1 MEEKILVTGGC
12 GFIGANLI
20 PILVKSGYRICVLD
34 NLTRGSTA
42 YLKNIPVDI
51 RRGDIRDGQ
60 VVKMSLEDVDGVI
73 HLAAF
78 GSVVESV
85 QSPEENFDVNVRGTF
100 TVLNECRKAGIKKVI
115 FSSTGGALIGNAEPP
130 VNETSIPRPISPYGS
145 SKLCCEAYCSSF
157 AHSYDMSITALRFAN
172 VIGPISE
179 HKKGAVTAFIKAIIN
194 GEKITIYGDGTSTR
208 DFLYVGDLC
217 KGIVSAYK
225 KSLDGFNPI
234 HLSSGKEVS
243 VKELA
248 ELISKVS
255 GKPDYPIV
263 FLDKRIG
270 EVERNFANYDL
281 AKSVLG
287 FIPSTSLEKS
297 IDMTWNWFK
306 DYLTK

>member
-1 MEEKILVTGGC
+1 MEERILVTGGC

-20 PILVKSGYRICVLD
+20 PLLVGGGYQVRVLD
-34 NLTRGSTA
+34 NLSRGSMA
-42 YLKNIPVDI
+42 YLQNISIDI
-51 RRGDIRDGQ
+51 HRGDIRDSQ
-60 VVKMSLEDVDGVI
+60 VVKKSLEGVNGVI

-100 TVLNECRKAGIKKVI
+100 TVLNECRKVGIKKFI

-130 VNETSIPRPISPYGS
+130 VDETSIPRPISPYGS

-179 HKKGAVTAFIKAIIN
+179 HKKGAVTAFIKSIMD
-194 GEKITIYGDGTSTR
+194 GKKITIYGDGGATR

-217 KGIVSAYK
+217 QGIVCAYK

-234 HLSSGKEVS
+234 HLASGQEVS
-243 VKELA
+243 IKKLA
-248 ELISKVS
+248 ELIAKTS
-255 GKPDYPIV
+255 GQPNYPIE
-263 FLDKRIG
+263 FLGKRIG

-281 AKSVLG
+281 ARSVLG

-297 IDMTWNWFK
+297 IDITWNWFK
-306 DYLTK
+306 DYLAK

>member
-1 MEEKILVTGGC
+1 MDERVLVTGGC

-20 PILVKSGYRICVLD
+20 PLLVGNGYQVRVLD
-34 NLTRGSTA
+34 NLSRGSVA
-42 YLKNIPVDI
+42 YLQNISVDI
-51 RRGDIRDGQ
+51 HQGDIRDGQ
-60 VVKMSLEDVDGVI
+60 VVKKSLGDVDGVI

-85 QSPEENFDVNVRGTF
+85 QSPEENFDVNVCGTF
-100 TVLNECRKAGIKKVI
+100 TVLNECRKAGIEKVI

-130 VNETSIPRPISPYGS
+130 VNESSVPRPISPYGS

-179 HKKGAVTAFIKAIIN
+179 HKKGAVTAFIKSIMS
-194 GEKITIYGDGTSTR
+194 GEKITIYGDGSATR

-217 KGIVSAYK
+217 QGIVSAYK

-234 HLSSGKEVS
+234 HLASGQAVP

-248 ELISKVS
+248 KLIAKAS
-255 GKPDYPIV
+255 GQPDYPIE
-263 FLDKRIG
+263 FLGKRIG
-270 EVERNFANYDL
+270 EVERNFAKNDF

-287 FIPSTSLEKS
+287 FIPSTSLKKS
-297 IDMTWNWFK
+297 IDITWNWFE
-306 DYLTK
+306 DYLAK